1 MKDLDIF
8 TMDYLFEN
16 GFNEDGG
23 KVVETSIIVVAED
36 TAGRRF
42 ALNDSDLTT
51 VMMDKEKIF
60 ELQGKRIDKIKSYL
74 NNGGALNLEHWS
86 EIDPAYGS
94 EAYDKLD
101 RAGYFKELEIRTE
114 NESF

>member
-1 MKDLDIF
+1 MKELDIF

-16 GFNEDGG
+16 GFNEDGD
-23 KVVETSIIVVAED
+23 KVVETSVIVVAED
-36 TAGRRF
+36 AEGRRF

-51 VMMDKEKIF
+51 VMMSLEEIWDIQKR
-60 ELQGKRIDKIKSYL
+60 RIDKITVHLDK
-74 NNGGALNLEHWS
+74 GGALNLAHWN

-101 RAGYFKELEIRTE
+101 RTGYFKELEIRAE